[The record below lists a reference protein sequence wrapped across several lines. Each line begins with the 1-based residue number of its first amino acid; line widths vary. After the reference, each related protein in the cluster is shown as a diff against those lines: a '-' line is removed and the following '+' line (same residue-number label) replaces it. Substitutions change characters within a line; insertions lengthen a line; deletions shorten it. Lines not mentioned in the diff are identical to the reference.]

1 MSASRRSNSAK
12 TASNAERAA
21 ASSVD
26 HALRC
31 SSDPIAMPARST
43 TRIRADAFDEAARQ
57 EIDAAISTPN
67 TAQAH
72 ARAIACVDA
81 LGYTGIMSVR

>member
-1 MSASRRSNSAK
+1 
-12 TASNAERAA
+12 
-21 ASSVD
+21 
-26 HALRC
+26 
-31 SSDPIAMPARST
+31 MPARST